1 MCSLVS
7 DALLPRAKALPDG
20 SLSPFDLVS
29 GHTASLRLG
38 LDRSV
43 AVASLRSNHTHLLRH
58 AISTETSRLLTD
70 DSQRFP
76 YEKHVVSQP
85 TRNDSSGAYGRTPDK
100 TIPAALYGGPIA
112 TQAAGSDTKT

>member
-20 SLSPFDLVS
+20 SLSPFNLVS

-43 AVASLRSNHTHLLRH
+43 AVASLRNNHTHLLRH
-58 AISTETSRLLTD
+58 AIPTGTSPLLTGEY
-70 DSQRFP
+70 QRSP
-76 YEKHVVSQP
+76 YEKNVVSQLI
-85 TRNDSSGAYGRTPDK
+85 RNDSIRRLRPQ
-100 TIPAALYGGPIA
+100 P
-112 TQAAGSDTKT
+112 